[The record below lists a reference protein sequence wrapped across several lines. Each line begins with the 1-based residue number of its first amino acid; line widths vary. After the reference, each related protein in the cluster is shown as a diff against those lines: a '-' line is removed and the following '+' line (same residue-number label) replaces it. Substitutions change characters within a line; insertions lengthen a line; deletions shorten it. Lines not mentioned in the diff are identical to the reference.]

1 MRTIDLGN
9 LDYQAAWDRQLKIHA
24 EVVGGAEEAVLLV
37 EHPPTITL
45 GRRAEESRKHV
56 LARPHELRN
65 MNVVVVES
73 DRGGDVTFHGPG
85 QLVAYPIVQLSR
97 HGISVGRYMRL
108 LQEAVIETLKT
119 FNVEGRLDESAPGV
133 WCDDDG
139 KPAKVCA
146 VGVRVRKGVTLHG
159 LALNVETPLHFFNL
173 IDPCG
178 LGRPVTNL
186 KHVMQTAPPSMLAI
200 KPVLVRSIA
209 KQIEGLQ
216 RDQ

>member
-9 LDYQAAWDRQLKIHA
+9 LDYQAAWDRQL
-24 EVVGGAEEAVLLV
+24 EVHEEVQAGADEAVLLV

-56 LARPHELRN
+56 LAKPHELRN
-65 MNVVVVES
+65 MHVAVVES

-85 QLVAYPIVQLSR
+85 QLVAYPIVQLAR
-97 HGISVGRYMRL
+97 HELSVGRYMRL
-108 LQEAVIETLKT
+108 LQESVVDTLAAFHIEAAI
-119 FNVEGRLDESAPGV
+119 EDGAPGV

-139 KPAKVCA
+139 TPAKICA

-159 LALNVETPLHFFNL
+159 LALNIETPMHYFHL

-178 LGRPVTNL
+178 LGRPVTSL
-186 KHVMQTAPPSMLAI
+186 KHLLRERAPSLLAV
-200 KPVLVRSIA
+200 KPVLVRELRRRLENPA
-209 KQIEGLQ
+209 
-216 RDQ
+216 